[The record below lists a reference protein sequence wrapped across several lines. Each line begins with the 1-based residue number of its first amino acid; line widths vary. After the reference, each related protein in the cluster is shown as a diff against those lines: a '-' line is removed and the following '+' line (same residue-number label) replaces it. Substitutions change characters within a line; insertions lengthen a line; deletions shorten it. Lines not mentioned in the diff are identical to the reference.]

1 MKIDKQAL
9 RISELEELNEL
20 LREKVKKLESDL
32 WDKEQLRQVY
42 SEKSFNLDSKVR
54 ELEARNQKDFVWRGN
69 EISRLNDEVD
79 ELKEKLEAAE
89 QANKLAQEATET
101 LVQER
106 NALAAENAAL
116 KKSEVEFNE
125 YCRRECEDV
134 GDTWVDDFTE
144 TPATDAFLA
153 EVRAQGVEM
162 FADKYRAQL
171 TALPTNPENIF
182 DAAHVSLRY
191 QIFDADE
198 FAAQL
203 RKGVA
208 Q

>member
-1 MKIDKQAL
+1 MNQLAERNAEYVMTIA
-9 RISELEELNEL
+9 ELEE
-20 LREKVKKLESDL
+20 KCAAMTAKLSMINDL
-32 WDKEQLRQVY
+32 M
-42 SEKSFNLDSKVR
+42 
-54 ELEARNQKDFVWRGN
+54 
-69 EISRLNDEVD
+69 
-79 ELKEKLEAAE
+79 EAAE

-106 NALAAENAAL
+106 NALAAENAGLKSAL
-116 KKSEVEFNE
+116 NDILQPDAAVLERNHRV
-125 YCRRECEDV
+125 RALDAM
-134 GDTWVDDFTE
+134 E

-171 TALPTNPENIF
+171 TALPTTPENIF

-203 RKGVA
+203 RKGGA
-208 Q
+208 S

>member
-1 MKIDKQAL
+1 MKERGITDGL
-9 RISELEELNEL
+9 TMN
-20 LREKVKKLESDL
+20 
-32 WDKEQLRQVY
+32 QLAERNAEHVATIAA
-42 SEKSFNLDSKVR
+42 
-54 ELEARNQKDFVWRGN
+54 LEARCAALAA
-69 EISRLNDEVD
+69 ELSMINDLMEV
-79 ELKEKLEAAE
+79 AE
-89 QANKLAQEATET
+89 QANKLAQEAAEN

-106 NALAAENAAL
+106 NALAEENTGLKSALNDILQPDAAVL
-116 KKSEVEFNE
+116 ERNHRV
-125 YCRRECEDV
+125 RALDAM
-134 GDTWVDDFTE
+134 E

-171 TALPTNPENIF
+171 TALPTTSENIF

>member
-1 MKIDKQAL
+1 MKERGITDGLTMNQLAE
-9 RISELEELNEL
+9 RNAEYVMTIAELEE
-20 LREKVKKLESDL
+20 KCAAMTAKLSMINDL
-32 WDKEQLRQVY
+32 M
-42 SEKSFNLDSKVR
+42 
-54 ELEARNQKDFVWRGN
+54 
-69 EISRLNDEVD
+69 
-79 ELKEKLEAAE
+79 EAAE

-106 NALAAENAAL
+106 NALAAENAGLKSAL
-116 KKSEVEFNE
+116 NDILQPDAAVLERNHRV
-125 YCRRECEDV
+125 RALDAM
-134 GDTWVDDFTE
+134 E
-144 TPATDAFLA
+144 TPVTDDFLA

-171 TALPTNPENIF
+171 TALPTTPENIF

-203 RKGVA
+203 RKGA
-208 Q
+208 AL

>member
-1 MKIDKQAL
+1 MKERGITDGLTMNQLAE
-9 RISELEELNEL
+9 RNAEHVTTIAA
-20 LREKVKKLESDL
+20 LESRCASLSAKLSMINDL
-32 WDKEQLRQVY
+32 M
-42 SEKSFNLDSKVR
+42 
-54 ELEARNQKDFVWRGN
+54 
-69 EISRLNDEVD
+69 EV
-79 ELKEKLEAAE
+79 AE
-89 QANKLAQEATET
+89 QANKLAQEAAEK

-106 NALAAENAAL
+106 NTLAAENAGLNKFIAASCFVQAGEEL
-116 KKSEVEFNE
+116 AW
-125 YCRRECEDV
+125 YPAIDHAP
-134 GDTWVDDFTE
+134 E

-171 TALPTNPENIF
+171 TALPTTSENIF

-203 RKGVA
+203 RKGA
-208 Q
+208 AL